1 MASRKL
7 WPTLPATMDAESK
20 LCQLHLTLGE
30 VDACPGGACP
40 FWEQGGIALPAGCEL
55 ERLSIDLDRPELAEY
70 LLELRQKLE
79 DARDREEHDAARKA
93 FAELVPP
100 DLSGR

>member
-1 MASRKL
+1 MQSA
-7 WPTLPATMDAESK
+7 PTV
-20 LCQLHLTLGE
+20 CHLHFTLGTVE
-30 VDACPGGACP
+30 ACPGGACP

-55 ERLSIDLDRPELAEY
+55 ERLGIDLDRPDLAEY
-70 LLELRQKLE
+70 LLELRVQLE
-79 DARDREEHDAARKA
+79 AARDREEQEAARKA